1 MAQKNMIAKMAA
13 VGAAVACGLG
23 VGMAPA
29 PATTASQGVATSETQ
44 EATSEVAEL
53 TFNHLD
59 ENGFTASVANGSV
72 TKQPGGSVVIIDED
86 GAVAGE
92 FSTATLLE
100 DGTVRN
106 IEYQVDGNE
115 IVASYDSPVAE
126 GVMPV
131 SMQNCTPEW
140 VMMAGAGAAAIGAA
154 ATAPLTLGGSL
165 VIGGAVATYIG
176 TAMATER
183 CLQG

>member
-1 MAQKNMIAKMAA
+1 MTQKNMIAKLTA

-29 PATTASQGVATSETQ
+29 QATTASQSVATGETQ
-44 EATSEVAEL
+44 EAASEAAEL
-53 TFNHLD
+53 TFDHVD
-59 ENGFTASVANGSV
+59 ENGFIANVANGSV
-72 TKQPGGSVVIIDED
+72 TEQSDGSVVIVNEE

-106 IEYQVDGNE
+106 INYQVDGNE
-115 IVASYDSPVAE
+115 IVASYDSPVVE

-140 VMMAGAGAAAIGAA
+140 IMMAGAGAAAIGAA
-154 ATAPLTLGGSL
+154 ATAPLTFGGSL
-165 VIGGAVATYIG
+165 VIGGAVTTYIG

>member
-1 MAQKNMIAKMAA
+1 MTQKNMIAKMAA

-29 PATTASQGVATSETQ
+29 QATTASQGVATSETQ

-53 TFNHLD
+53 TFDHLD

-72 TKQPGGSVVIIDED
+72 TKQPGGSVVIVDED

-115 IVASYDSPVAE
+115 IVASYDSPVVE

-140 VMMAGAGAAAIGAA
+140 IMMAGAGAATIGAA

-165 VIGGAVATYIG
+165 VIGGAAAT
-176 TAMATER
+176 
-183 CLQG
+183 

>member
-1 MAQKNMIAKMAA
+1 MTQKNMIAKMAA

-29 PATTASQGVATSETQ
+29 QATTASQGVATSETQ

-53 TFNHLD
+53 TFDHLD

-72 TKQPGGSVVIIDED
+72 TKQPGGSVVIVDED

-115 IVASYDSPVAE
+115 IVASFDSPVIE

-165 VIGGAVATYIG
+165 VIGGAAATYIG
-176 TAMATER
+176 SAMATDR